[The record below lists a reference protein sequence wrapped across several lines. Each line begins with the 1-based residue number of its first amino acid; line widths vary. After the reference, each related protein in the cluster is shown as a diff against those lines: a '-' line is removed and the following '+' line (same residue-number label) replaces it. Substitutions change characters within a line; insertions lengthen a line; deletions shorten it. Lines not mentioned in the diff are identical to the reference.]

1 MTFKVSKITG
11 SPSYDS
17 LPVAKVVTYP
27 LEKRDYR
34 PFAQNILCVSDT
46 CLHLRMWAFEVN
58 PPAMSRLEAVLYIF
72 EDAPDTALAIVAIPA
87 GQSSDGGDVIGC
99 CLLKN
104 GAEVPV
110 SAEIEK
116 KLQSIVL
123 HPHNGEDL
131 QGVYW
136 GYTIDIPL
144 TLLEEWGGRTRLR
157 SGSRFP
163 GNFYK
168 ICAEQPYIHYGCFAK
183 ADFEGNPYLSAS
195 MGDFEVV
202 TY

>member
-1 MTFKVSKITG
+1 MPFKVSKIKG
-11 SPSYDS
+11 EPSYDS
-17 LPVAKVVTYP
+17 LPVAKVTSYP
-27 LEKRDYR
+27 LEERDYR

-46 CLHLRMWAFEVN
+46 HLHLRMWAFEVS
-58 PPAMSRLEAVLYIF
+58 PLPTSRLECVLYIF
-72 EDAPDTALAIVAIPA
+72 DDAPDTALAVVAVPV
-87 GQSSDGGDVIGC
+87 SDNTADLLGC

-104 GAEVPV
+104 GHELPV
-110 SAEIEK
+110 APHLEE
-116 KLQSIVL
+116 KLQSVSL

-144 TLLEEWGGRTRLR
+144 DLLENWSGRLR
-157 SGSRFP
+157 LSPGRHLP

-168 ICAEQPYIHYGCFAK
+168 ICSDKPFIHMGCYAP
-183 ADFEGNPYLSAS
+183 ADFSGNPYLPES

>member
-1 MTFKVSKITG
+1 MPYKVSKITG
-11 SPSYDS
+11 EVSYDS

-34 PFAQNILCVSDT
+34 PFAQNILCVGDT

-58 PPAMSRLEAVLYIF
+58 PMPASRLECVLYLF
-72 EDAPDTALAIVAIPA
+72 AGAPDTALAVVALP
-87 GQSSDGGDVIGC
+87 SDGGSDTLGC

-104 GAEVPV
+104 GQELPV
-110 SAEIEK
+110 STEIEQE
-116 KLQSIVL
+116 LQKIIL

-144 TLLEEWGGRTRLR
+144 DLLEKWGGKTLLSPGQ
-157 SGSRFP
+157 SFP

-168 ICAEQPYIHYGCFAK
+168 ICVDEPYIHLGCYAI
-183 ADFEGNPYLSAS
+183 ADFEGNPYLADS

-202 TY
+202 AY

>member
-1 MTFKVSKITG
+1 MSFKVSKIAG
-11 SPSYDS
+11 APSYDS

-27 LEKRDYR
+27 LEERDYR

-46 CLHLRMWAFEVN
+46 YLHLRMWAFEVT
-58 PPAMSRLEAVLYIF
+58 PSPMSRLEAVLYIF
-72 EDAPDTALAIVAIPA
+72 ADKPDTALAVVAIPA
-87 GQSSDGGDVIGC
+87 DDADSDMIGC

-104 GAEVPV
+104 GAELPV
-110 SAEIEK
+110 SAEMEQ
-116 KLQSIVL
+116 KLQGIAL

-136 GYTIDIPL
+136 GYTIDFPL
-144 TLLEEWGGRTRLR
+144 ELLEEWGGKLKL
-157 SGSRFP
+157 SPGSHFP

-168 ICAEQPYIHYGCFAK
+168 ICMEEPDVHMGCFEK
-183 ADFEGNPYLSAS
+183 ADFDGNPYLPDS

>member
-1 MTFKVSKITG
+1 MSFKISKVKG
-11 SPSYDS
+11 NPSYDS

-27 LEKRDYR
+27 LENRDYR

-46 CLHLRMWAFEVN
+46 HLHLRMWAFEVN
-58 PPAMSRLEAVLYIF
+58 PSPMSRLECVLYLF
-72 EDAPDTALAIVAIPA
+72 ADSPDTSLAIVAIPA
-87 GQSSDGGDVIGC
+87 EEGADMLGC
-99 CLLKN
+99 CLLKD
-104 GAEVPV
+104 GQELTV
-110 SAEIEK
+110 SPEIVE
-116 KLQSIVL
+116 KLQTIVL

-144 TLLEEWGGRTRLR
+144 DLLDEWGGKTLLHA
-157 SGSRFP
+157 GSHFP

-168 ICAEQPYIHYGCFAK
+168 ICVDEPKIHLGCFTA
-183 ADFEGNPYLSAS
+183 ANFETNPYLLES

>member
-1 MTFKVSKITG
+1 MSFKVSKING
-11 SPSYDS
+11 SPAYDS

-27 LEKRDYR
+27 LEPRDYK
-34 PFAQNILCVSDT
+34 PFAQNILCVSDKF
-46 CLHLRMWAFEVN
+46 LHLRMWAFEVN
-58 PPAMSRLEAVLYIF
+58 PLPTSRLECVLYIF
-72 EDAPDTALAIVAIPA
+72 EDAPDTALAIVAVP
-87 GQSSDGGDVIGC
+87 SEENRDLLGC

-104 GAEVPV
+104 AQELPV
-110 SAEIEK
+110 SAEIEE

-144 TLLEEWGGRTRLR
+144 ELLEEWGGKTVLS
-157 SGSRFP
+157 SGNCFP

-168 ICAEQPYIHYGCFAK
+168 VCVDEPCIHLGCFAE
-183 ADFEGNPYLSAS
+183 ADFRGNPYLKDS

-202 TY
+202 SY